1 MRASVAKARVQAMP
15 YDEGVA
21 TRELGAILQDHEML
35 EAATKQLQ
43 KLDAWA
49 DADEAT
55 ELLTLVQPARARRGS
70 GSALKQIAGAM
81 MGGIASRVSS
91 NSSRKNSR
99 TGSVIGG
106 SAAPTAADGLPPR
119 APSPQ
124 PNGREAPE
132 GESPKP
138 KAKPRPVSPLVGD
151 SHDYLTA

>member
-1 MRASVAKARVQAMP
+1 M
-15 YDEGVA
+15 
-21 TRELGAILQDHEML
+21 
-35 EAATKQLQ
+35 
-43 KLDAWA
+43 
-49 DADEAT
+49 
-55 ELLTLVQPARARRGS
+55 QPRDRRGS

-99 TGSVIGG
+99 AGSVIGG
-106 SAAPTAADGLPPR
+106 CAAPTAADGLPPR

-138 KAKPRPVSPLVGD
+138 KATFKARPVSPLVGD

>member
-1 MRASVAKARVQAMP
+1 MP

-21 TRELGAILQDHEML
+21 TRELGAILQDHDMI

-55 ELLTLVQPARARRGS
+55 ELLTLVQPRDRRGS
-70 GSALKQIAGAM
+70 GSALKQIGAM
-81 MGGIASRVSS
+81 VGGIASRVSTG
-91 NSSRKNSR
+91 SSRKNSR

-106 SAAPTAADGLPPR
+106 TAAPTAADGSPPR
-119 APSPQ
+119 APTPQ

-132 GESPKP
+132 GEASPNQ
-138 KAKPRPVSPLVGD
+138 KAKATRAMSPLVGD
-151 SHDYLTA
+151 SHEYLTA